1 MAPLAVSHSNASAI
15 LGVAPCGLPSRS
27 RPSRA
32 AARRRRRRGQA
43 VWEKMQ
49 YDVLFLDCQMPEMD
63 GYETVARIREREN
76 GKRHIPVVAMVAHIM
91 AGDREVCLR
100 AGMDDYLAK
109 PFKPEDLL
117 TQLKRIPQGYGRGA
131 H

>member
-1 MAPLAVSHSNASAI
+1 M
-15 LGVAPCGLPSRS
+15 
-27 RPSRA
+27 
-32 AARRRRRRGQA
+32 
-43 VWEKMQ
+43 WEKMQ